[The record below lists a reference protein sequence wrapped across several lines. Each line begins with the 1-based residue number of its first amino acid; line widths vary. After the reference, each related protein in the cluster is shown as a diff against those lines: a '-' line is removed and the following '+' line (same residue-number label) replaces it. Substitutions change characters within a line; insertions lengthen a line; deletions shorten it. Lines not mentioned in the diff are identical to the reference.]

1 MLKARLK
8 QLVNVCKEVCME
20 VIESFE
26 ENSNIDDTVMSNID
40 FDKLNDSSVTKY
52 VVNDTAFKRT
62 WPLSWVPPV
71 HLRHP
76 DWNYDSA
83 ETSK

>member
-8 QLVNVCKEVCME
+8 QLVNACKEACKE

-26 ENSNIDDTVMSNID
+26 ENSNIEDTVTDIEFHKCDGSG
-40 FDKLNDSSVTKY
+40 VTKS
-52 VVNDTAFKRT
+52 VVNYTAFKRR

-76 DWNYDSA
+76 DWHYDVA

>member
-8 QLVNVCKEVCME
+8 QLVIVCKEVCRE

-26 ENSNIDDTVMSNID
+26 ENSNIEDTVMSNID
-40 FDKLNDSSVTKY
+40 FDKLSELNVTKC
-52 VVNDTAFKRT
+52 VESGIVFKRT

-76 DWNYDSA
+76 DWNYDVA